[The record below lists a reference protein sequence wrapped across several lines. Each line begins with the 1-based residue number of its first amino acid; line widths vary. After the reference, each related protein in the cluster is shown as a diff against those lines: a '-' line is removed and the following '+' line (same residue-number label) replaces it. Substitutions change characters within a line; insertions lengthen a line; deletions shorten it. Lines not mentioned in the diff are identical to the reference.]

1 MVPLFLYLRMKS
13 HAAKEPALRNETER
27 FIRIMGHPAVRKRNV
42 YLWYID
48 TSYNKA

>member
-1 MVPLFLYLRMKS
+1 MKI

-42 YLWYID
+42 ILVYID
-48 TSYNKA
+48 MEYKKIYNHSIKL